1 MKMTYLDKRNNGK
14 EVSENNTNGR
24 EYNKYSKCPAVG
36 VGVVVKHQFHA
47 LIHSNAL
54 HLYGV
59 LE

>member
-1 MKMTYLDKRNNGK
+1 MAKK
-14 EVSENNTNGR
+14 EVRTILMAENN
-24 EYNKYSKCPAVG
+24 NKYSKCPAVD

>member
-14 EVSENNTNGR
+14 EVSENNTMAENII
-24 EYNKYSKCPAVG
+24 NIQSVQLS
-36 VGVVVKHQFHA
+36 VSNVIVKHQFHA